1 MLRKCGESALIGLL
15 LLGQVGF
22 TLSLISLDLSSSQ
35 IYVDDQGRYQ
45 DLVISINLKMENMVD
60 EKSYLS
66 EVEVST
72 VINIFTGQLH
82 LYLFKLNV
90 LVTRVSRVF
99 IKLVS
104 FNQAIQAH
112 QSIKVLV

>member
-82 LYLFKLNV
+82 PMLMAFTFSNP
-90 LVTRVSRVF
+90 SRVF
-99 IKLVS
+99 IKLVL

-112 QSIKVLV
+112 QSIKLLV